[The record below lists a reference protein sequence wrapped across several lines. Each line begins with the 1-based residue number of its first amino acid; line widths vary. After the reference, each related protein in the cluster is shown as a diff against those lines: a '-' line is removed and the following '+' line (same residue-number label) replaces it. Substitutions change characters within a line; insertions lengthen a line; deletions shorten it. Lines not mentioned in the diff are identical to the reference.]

1 MKISKLREG
10 LGVVTNNVAEY
21 KALILGLKYA
31 LRKGFQ
37 NVVVNGDSKLVCM
50 QVTFIFCYGFQ
61 GHFVFI
67 YIFLRVGI
75 SLVK

>member
-1 MKISKLREG
+1 MKISRLREG

-50 QVTFIFCYGFQ
+50 QVTLLSLCYGFQ
-61 GHFVFI
+61 
-67 YIFLRVGI
+67 RRI
-75 SLVK
+75 SL